1 MNLMLFNFYMEKVC
15 IIILTAIILLTLWT
29 NDIYLTIFDILISI
43 IVFIISYNLNF
54 YFGKYLQV
62 RRERK
67 NFELIIKA
75 LEKCTE
81 RQKNTQ

>member
-1 MNLMLFNFYMEKVC
+1 MEKVC
-15 IIILTAIILLTLWT
+15 ITILIAIILLTLWT
-29 NDIYLTIFDILISI
+29 NDIYLTIFDIFISVI
-43 IVFIISYNLNF
+43 IFIISYNLNF
-54 YFGKYLQV
+54 YIGKYLQV

-75 LEKCTE
+75 LERCTE

>member
-1 MNLMLFNFYMEKVC
+1 MEKVC
-15 IIILTAIILLTLWT
+15 ITILIAIILLTLWT
-29 NDIYLTIFDILISI
+29 NDIYLTIFDIFISV

-54 YFGKYLQV
+54 YIGKYLQV

-67 NFELIIKA
+67 NFELIIEA
-75 LEKCTE
+75 LERCTE

>member
-1 MNLMLFNFYMEKVC
+1 MT
-15 IIILTAIILLTLWT
+15 ILIAIILLTLWT
-29 NDIYLTIFDILISI
+29 NDIYLTIFDIHISV
-43 IVFIISYNLNF
+43 IVFINSYNLNF
-54 YFGKYLQV
+54 YIGKYLQV

>member
-1 MNLMLFNFYMEKVC
+1 MEKVC
-15 IIILTAIILLTLWT
+15 MIILISIILLTLWT
-29 NDIYLTIFDILISI
+29 NDIYLTIFDILISV

-54 YFGKYLQV
+54 YIGKYLQV

-75 LEKCTE
+75 IEKCTE
-81 RQKNTQ
+81 RR

>member
-1 MNLMLFNFYMEKVC
+1 MEKVC

-54 YFGKYLQV
+54 YISKYLQV

>member
-1 MNLMLFNFYMEKVC
+1 MEKVC
-15 IIILTAIILLTLWT
+15 IIILIAIILLTLWT
-29 NDIYLTIFDILISI
+29 NDIYLTIFDILISV

-54 YFGKYLQV
+54 YIGKYLQV

-75 LEKCTE
+75 LERCTE

>member
-1 MNLMLFNFYMEKVC
+1 MEKVC
-15 IIILTAIILLTLWT
+15 IIILIAIILLTLWT
-29 NDIYLTIFDILISI
+29 NDIYLTIFDILISV
-43 IVFIISYNLNF
+43 IVFIISYNLNI
-54 YFGKYLQV
+54 YIGKYLQV

-75 LEKCTE
+75 LEKCIE

>member
-1 MNLMLFNFYMEKVC
+1 MEKVC
-15 IIILTAIILLTLWT
+15 IIVLITIILLTLWT
-29 NDIYLTIFDILISI
+29 NDIYVTIFDILISA
-43 IVFIISYNLNF
+43 IVFIISYNINF
-54 YFGKYLQV
+54 YIGRYLQV

-75 LEKCTE
+75 LEKCIE

>member
-1 MNLMLFNFYMEKVC
+1 MT
-15 IIILTAIILLTLWT
+15 ILIAIILLTLWT
-29 NDIYLTIFDILISI
+29 NDIFLTIFDILISV

-54 YFGKYLQV
+54 CIGKYLQV

-75 LEKCTE
+75 LEKCIE

>member
-1 MNLMLFNFYMEKVC
+1 MEKVC
-15 IIILTAIILLTLWT
+15 MTILIAIILLTLWT
-29 NDIYLTIFDILISI
+29 NDIFLTIFDILISV

-54 YFGKYLQV
+54 YIGKYLQV

-75 LEKCTE
+75 LERCTE

>member
-1 MNLMLFNFYMEKVC
+1 MEKVC
-15 IIILTAIILLTLWT
+15 ITILIAIILLTLWT
-29 NDIYLTIFDILISI
+29 NDIYLTIFDIFISV
-43 IVFIISYNLNF
+43 IVFITSYNLNF
-54 YFGKYLQV
+54 YIGKYLQV

-75 LEKCTE
+75 LERCTE

>member
-1 MNLMLFNFYMEKVC
+1 MEKVC

-54 YFGKYLQV
+54 YIGKYLQV

-81 RQKNTQ
+81 QQKNTQ

>member
-1 MNLMLFNFYMEKVC
+1 MEKVC
-15 IIILTAIILLTLWT
+15 IIILIAIILLTLWT
-29 NDIYLTIFDILISI
+29 NDIYLTIFDILISV
-43 IVFIISYNLNF
+43 IVFIIYYNLNI
-54 YFGKYLQV
+54 YIGKYLQV

>member
-1 MNLMLFNFYMEKVC
+1 MVYTCHSCFEK
-15 IIILTAIILLTLWT
+15 A

-43 IVFIISYNLNF
+43 IVFIISYNWNF
-54 YFGKYLQV
+54 YISKYLQV

>member
-1 MNLMLFNFYMEKVC
+1 MEKVC
-15 IIILTAIILLTLWT
+15 ITILIAIILLTLWT
-29 NDIYLTIFDILISI
+29 NDIYLTILDIFISV

-54 YFGKYLQV
+54 YIGKYLQV

-75 LEKCTE
+75 LERCTE

>member
-1 MNLMLFNFYMEKVC
+1 MT
-15 IIILTAIILLTLWT
+15 ILIAIILLTLWT
-29 NDIYLTIFDILISI
+29 NDIYLTIFDILISV

-54 YFGKYLQV
+54 YIGKYLQV

-81 RQKNTQ
+81 QQKNTQ

>member
-1 MNLMLFNFYMEKVC
+1 MEKVC
-15 IIILTAIILLTLWT
+15 ITILIAIILLTLWT
-29 NDIYLTIFDILISI
+29 NDIYLTIFDIFISV
-43 IVFIISYNLNF
+43 IVFIISYKLNF
-54 YFGKYLQV
+54 YIGKYLQV

-75 LEKCTE
+75 LERCTE

>member
-1 MNLMLFNFYMEKVC
+1 MEKVC

-54 YFGKYLQV
+54 YIGKYLQV

-67 NFELIIKA
+67 NFEFIIKA
-75 LEKCTE
+75 LEKYTE
-81 RQKNTQ
+81 QQKNTQ

>member
-1 MNLMLFNFYMEKVC
+1 MEKVC
-15 IIILTAIILLTLWT
+15 ITILIAIILLTLWT
-29 NDIYLTIFDILISI
+29 NDIYLTIFDIFISV

-54 YFGKYLQV
+54 YIGKYLQV

-75 LEKCTE
+75 LERCTE

>member
-1 MNLMLFNFYMEKVC
+1 MEKVC
-15 IIILTAIILLTLWT
+15 ITILIAIILLTLWT
-29 NDIYLTIFDILISI
+29 NDIYLTIFDIFISV

-54 YFGKYLQV
+54 YIGKYLQV

-75 LEKCTE
+75 LERCTE
-81 RQKNTQ
+81 

>member
-1 MNLMLFNFYMEKVC
+1 MEKVC
-15 IIILTAIILLTLWT
+15 IILIAIILLTLWT
-29 NDIYLTIFDILISI
+29 NDIYLTIFNILISV

-54 YFGKYLQV
+54 YIGKYLQV

-75 LEKCTE
+75 LQKCTE
-81 RQKNTQ
+81 RRQKNIQ

>member
-1 MNLMLFNFYMEKVC
+1 MEKVC
-15 IIILTAIILLTLWT
+15 MTILIAIILLTLWT
-29 NDIYLTIFDILISI
+29 NDIYLTIFDILISV
-43 IVFIISYNLNF
+43 IVFINSYNLNF
-54 YFGKYLQV
+54 YIGKYLQV

>member
-1 MNLMLFNFYMEKVC
+1 MEKVC
-15 IIILTAIILLTLWT
+15 ITILIAIILLTLWT
-29 NDIYLTIFDILISI
+29 NDIYLTIFDIFISV

-54 YFGKYLQV
+54 YIGKYLQV

>member
-1 MNLMLFNFYMEKVC
+1 MEKVC
-15 IIILTAIILLTLWT
+15 MTILIAIILLTLWT
-29 NDIYLTIFDILISI
+29 NDIFLTIFDILISV

-54 YFGKYLQV
+54 YIGKYLQV

>member
-1 MNLMLFNFYMEKVC
+1 MT
-15 IIILTAIILLTLWT
+15 ILIAIILLTLWT
-29 NDIYLTIFDILISI
+29 NDIYLTIFDILISV
-43 IVFIISYNLNF
+43 IVFINSYNLNF
-54 YFGKYLQV
+54 YIGKYLQV

>member
-1 MNLMLFNFYMEKVC
+1 MEKVC
-15 IIILTAIILLTLWT
+15 MTILIAIILLTLWT
-29 NDIYLTIFDILISI
+29 NDIFLTIFDILISV

-54 YFGKYLQV
+54 YIGKYLEV

-67 NFELIIKA
+67 IFELIIKS
-75 LEKCTE
+75 LERCTE

>member
-1 MNLMLFNFYMEKVC
+1 MEKVC

-54 YFGKYLQV
+54 YIGKYLQV

>member
-1 MNLMLFNFYMEKVC
+1 MEKVC
-15 IIILTAIILLTLWT
+15 ITILIAIILLTLWT
-29 NDIYLTIFDILISI
+29 NDIYLTMFDIFISV

-54 YFGKYLQV
+54 YIGKYLQV

-75 LEKCTE
+75 LERCTE

>member
-1 MNLMLFNFYMEKVC
+1 MEKVC
-15 IIILTAIILLTLWT
+15 IIILSAIILLTLWI

-54 YFGKYLQV
+54 YIGKYLQV
-62 RRERK
+62 RREKK

>member
-1 MNLMLFNFYMEKVC
+1 MEKVC
-15 IIILTAIILLTLWT
+15 ITILIAIMLLTLWT
-29 NDIYLTIFDILISI
+29 NDIYLTIFDIFISV
-43 IVFIISYNLNF
+43 IVFITSYNLNF
-54 YFGKYLQV
+54 YIGKYLQV

-75 LEKCTE
+75 LERCTE

>member
-1 MNLMLFNFYMEKVC
+1 MEKVC
-15 IIILTAIILLTLWT
+15 MTILIAIILLTLWT
-29 NDIYLTIFDILISI
+29 NDIYLTIFDILISV
-43 IVFIISYNLNF
+43 IVFINSYNLNF
-54 YFGKYLQV
+54 YIGKYLQV

-75 LEKCTE
+75 LEKCIE